1 MLQQLCKSMITLSL
15 VLCISGLPARGFAN
29 EQQALLTGVVTSARS
44 QLVTAP
50 RTSRWQVQIQWMADE
65 GSVVQAGD
73 LVVVF
78 DSGGIQAQLEEN
90 EQRLTTEQ
98 LQLIKI
104 EMDLTQAVTEAQGRL
119 NLANIMV
126 DKTRIEASVPDGQIS
141 AYEKGKH
148 QIAYEKALLEKIKAE
163 ENLKLKEAEQR
174 VGIDKQ
180 NITILKL
187 EEEIAYQRSQME
199 KLSVVAEFTGPVTHM
214 MHPWMAQKIAIGM
227 NVQASWNIV
236 QVQAQ
241 EAYQVSAWL
250 HEIDAARLNVANSEL
265 TLALDAYPNT
275 YYTGKLLSMSSQAE
289 QKSQWS
295 DGAYYRLEVAFNDYP
310 KQAIFP
316 GMSVRVLLQENATLA
331 SIQGDKQ

>member
-1 MLQQLCKSMITLSL
+1 
-15 VLCISGLPARGFAN
+15 
-29 EQQALLTGVVTSARS
+29 
-44 QLVTAP
+44 
-50 RTSRWQVQIQWMADE
+50 
-65 GSVVQAGD
+65 
-73 LVVVF
+73 
-78 DSGGIQAQLEEN
+78 
-90 EQRLTTEQ
+90 
-98 LQLIKI
+98 
-104 EMDLTQAVTEAQGRL
+104 
-119 NLANIMV
+119 
-126 DKTRIEASVPDGQIS
+126 
-141 AYEKGKH
+141 
-148 QIAYEKALLEKIKAE
+148 
-163 ENLKLKEAEQR
+163 
-174 VGIDKQ
+174 
-180 NITILKL
+180 
-187 EEEIAYQRSQME
+187 
-199 KLSVVAEFTGPVTHM
+199 M